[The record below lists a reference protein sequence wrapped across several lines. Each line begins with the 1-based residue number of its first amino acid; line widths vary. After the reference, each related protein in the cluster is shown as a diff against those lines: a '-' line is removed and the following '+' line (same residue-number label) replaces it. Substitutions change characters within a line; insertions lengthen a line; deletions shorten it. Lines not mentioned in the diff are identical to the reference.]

1 MAGAKLNP
9 LLQKVALVRDDD
21 FYMGLDDI
29 AFRTCVQ
36 EKAHHSLEIQV
47 CHAEHTGCEMFPQ
60 RPALVEHLLELWD
73 RRGLSH
79 ELPEYRFARRLVDMA
94 NDYLNGRPIDL
105 SPYAPRRLTPEEA
118 DRFDKILYGRRSVR
132 AFDMER
138 DVPDEMIDRLI
149 DAALWAPNG
158 GTMQPCR
165 FLVIREK
172 NEPGLFR
179 GSDIPGGPVH
189 IVIAVDTRGSR
200 VMAQL
205 HRGTV
210 PPDEQ
215 LLSHRNT
222 LLNCGAAGQNI
233 VLAAHALGL
242 SGVWLTFAGG
252 MTERI
257 ARRFDLPDYI
267 HLMTFIDV
275 GYGVQTPVPPPKST
289 VSEAVLAR
297 V

>member
-73 RRGLSH
+73 CRGLSH

-105 SPYAPRRLTPEEA
+105 SSYAPRRLTPEEA

-158 GTMQPCR
+158 GNMQPCR

-172 NEPGLFR
+172 KR
-179 GSDIPGGPVH
+179 
-189 IVIAVDTRGSR
+189 A
-200 VMAQL
+200 
-205 HRGTV
+205 GTV
-210 PPDEQ
+210 PRERYSRRSGAHCHCCGYAGKPRHGTAAPRDRPAGRAAAVAPQYAAQ
-215 LLSHRNT
+215 LRCCRTEH
-222 LLNCGAAGQNI
+222 C
-233 VLAAHALGL
+233 
-242 SGVWLTFAGG
+242 AGG
-252 MTERI
+252 PR
-257 ARRFDLPDYI
+257 ARPVGRMADLCRGND
-267 HLMTFIDV
+267 
-275 GYGVQTPVPPPKST
+275 
-289 VSEAVLAR
+289 
-297 V
+297 

>member
-1 MAGAKLNP
+1 MAREKLNP
-9 LLQKVALVRDDD
+9 MLQKVALVRDDD

-60 RPALVEHLLELWD
+60 RPAIVEHLLELWD
-73 RRGLSH
+73 RRGMSH
-79 ELPEYRFARRLVDMA
+79 DLPEYRFARRMVDMA
-94 NDYLNGRPIDL
+94 NDYLDGKPIDL
-105 SPYAPRRLTPEEA
+105 SPYAPKRLTPEETEG
-118 DRFDKILYGRRSVR
+118 FDKILYGRRSVR
-132 AFDMER
+132 AFLDK
-138 DVPDEMIDRLI
+138 DVPDELIDRMI

-158 GTMQPCR
+158 GNMQPCR

-172 NEPGLFR
+172 SEPGLFR

-189 IVIAVDTRGSR
+189 IVIAVDMRGSR
-200 VMAQL
+200 AMAQL

-210 PPDEQ
+210 PPDEK
-215 LLSHRNT
+215 LMGHRNT
-222 LLNCGAAGQNI
+222 LLNCAAAGQNI

-242 SGVWLTFAGG
+242 ASVWLTFGEG

-257 ARRFDLPDYI
+257 MQRFDLPDYI

-275 GYGVQTPVPPPKST
+275 GYGAQTPVPPPKST